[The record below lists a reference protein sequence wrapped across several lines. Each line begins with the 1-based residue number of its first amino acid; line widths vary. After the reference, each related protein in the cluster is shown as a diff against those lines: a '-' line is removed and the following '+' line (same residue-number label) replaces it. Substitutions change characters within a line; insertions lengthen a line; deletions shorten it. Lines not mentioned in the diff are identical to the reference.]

1 MNYSNRPIYKRRRR
15 IALLIFV
22 VLLLLMGLFLVGL
35 RAGGTG
41 GEQVEQAD
49 APTVE
54 QAPPEAID
62 EQTVAEEDETVEE
75 ETKE

>member
-1 MNYSNRPIYKRRRR
+1 VNYSNRPIYKRRRR

-41 GEQVEQAD
+41 GEQVEQVD

-54 QAPPEAID
+54 QAPEAID